1 MLQGYGPS
9 LMHGALLTLSVAFA
23 SLCIAFVLGLIGA
36 TAKLSRSRIA
46 RALAQIYT
54 TAIRA
59 VPDLVLMLLV
69 FYGGQI
75 AVNALGERMGWD
87 YLDIDPF
94 VAGVLTIGFIFG
106 AYLTEVLRGAFM
118 AVPPGQREAALAF
131 ERYDLVSAPVVSED
145 GHLLGRVTVARVVD
159 FIREKSEDEQLAKAG
174 LREEEQGVV
183 FAVVLLLDF
192 EAGSC
197 CNASLVLLLH

>member
-106 AYLTEVLRGAFM
+106 VRPY
-118 AVPPGQREAALAF
+118 
-131 ERYDLVSAPVVSED
+131 
-145 GHLLGRVTVARVVD
+145 
-159 FIREKSEDEQLAKAG
+159 
-174 LREEEQGVV
+174 
-183 FAVVLLLDF
+183 
-192 EAGSC
+192 
-197 CNASLVLLLH
+197 